1 MGKYDRLT
9 DEQLIERLRAGESEI
24 MDHLMVKYKSMVRKK
39 ARAMY
44 LLGGEN
50 EDLIQ
55 SRRPSGLRKTN
66 HMINSLAHR
75 TTWLRSDFVHGDSMS
90 GMRIN
95 WKRMRR

>member
-9 DEQLIERLRAGESEI
+9 DEQLIERLRAGEREI

-55 SRRPSGLRKTN
+55 EGMIGLNTRSSVCATMIRRRALHFPV
-66 HMINSLAHR
+66 SLSCACPGR
-75 TTWLRSDFVHGDSMS
+75 CTAQ
-90 GMRIN
+90 
-95 WKRMRR
+95 